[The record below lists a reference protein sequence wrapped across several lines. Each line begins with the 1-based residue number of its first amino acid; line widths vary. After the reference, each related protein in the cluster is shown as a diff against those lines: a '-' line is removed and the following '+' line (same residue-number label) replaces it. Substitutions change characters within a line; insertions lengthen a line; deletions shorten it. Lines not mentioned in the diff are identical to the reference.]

1 VNVIE
6 GVEGYACANS
16 TCFSLDGKTMYFG
29 DSWGK
34 WINEYDYDQQTG
46 QVKSGK
52 QFHSL
57 KDYPSPHFP
66 DGSVINS
73 QG

>member
-1 VNVIE
+1 
-6 GVEGYACANS
+6 
-16 TCFSLDGKTMYFG
+16 MYFG

-34 WINEYDYDQQTG
+34 WIHEYDYDQQTG